1 MTVPPKILVYNIH
14 TLKKSRILVVEDES
28 IVARNVQ
35 NKLTKLGYDVCSVTS
50 TGEDAIKLAKE
61 LNPDLVLMDIV
72 LRGGIDGI
80 DAAKHI
86 RSQFD
91 IPIIYLTAH
100 SDLGTI
106 KRATYTEPFGYILKP
121 FKIKEIQSA
130 IEIALHKHKAESRIK
145 SRKKAI
151 SNALTILGYSIIAV
165 DKDLKISFLSDSAE
179 QMTGWSMEEAIDK
192 NLHEIIKLKDGED
205 LTHDDVPLVLALQS
219 ENVDNLVI
227 KQLINTK
234 YGRELFVEI
243 KANPIRSEIGELGG
257 VLLIIKEVPEENRN
271 GLDSQFDIFKSALS
285 SERPISLG
293 VISRQTLVPE
303 GLARILE
310 SESDINIVGTAREIE
325 EIVPIIEHK
334 KPDVILI
341 DTELN
346 QDDKGRIIEFIKTK
360 AFDSKILLL
369 LHYHDEKFITN
380 ALNIGVSGLISSSS
394 TGEDICEAIRTV
406 NLGQSCSD
414 MEIIRKFVTKLLP
427 KKKRRPVLLRPRLT
441 NKEQEIAGLVSQ
453 GLSNNAIAQNLRI
466 SERTVKAHLNN
477 IFKKLGIS
485 NRLQLAID
493 YQP

>member
-1 MTVPPKILVYNIH
+1 M
-14 TLKKSRILVVEDES
+14 KKSRILVVEDES
-28 IVARNVQ
+28 IIARNVQ
-35 NKLTKLGYDVCSVTS
+35 NKLTKLGYDVCGVTS

-165 DKDLKISFLSDSAE
+165 DKDLKITFLSESAE
-179 QMTGWSMEEAIDK
+179 QMTGWRLEEAIDK
-192 NLHEIIKLKDGED
+192 NLYEIIKLKHGEE
-205 LTHDDVPLVLALQS
+205 LSHDNVLLVSAFQS

-227 KQLINTK
+227 KKLINAK
-234 YGRELFVEI
+234 YGRELFIEI
-243 KANPIRSEIGELGG
+243 KANPIRSDMGELGG
-257 VLLIIKEVPEENRN
+257 VLLILKEVREENPS
-271 GLDSQFDIFKSALS
+271 GLDSQFDVFKSALS
-285 SERPISLG
+285 SQRPISLV

-303 GLARILE
+303 GLAKILE
-310 SESDINIVGTAREIE
+310 SEKDINIVATAREIGE
-325 EIVPIIEHK
+325 LLPFIEHK

-341 DTELN
+341 DTDLN
-346 QDDKGRIIEFIKTK
+346 QDNKGRIIEFIKTK
-360 AFDSKILLL
+360 TFDSKILLL

-380 ALNIGVSGLISSSS
+380 ALNTGVSGLIYASS

-406 NLGQSCSD
+406 NLGRSCSD
-414 MEIIRKFVTKLLP
+414 TEIIKKFVTKILP

-441 NKEQEIAGLVSQ
+441 NKEQEVASLVSQ
-453 GLSNNAIAQNLRI
+453 GLSNNAIAQKLRI

-485 NRLQLAID
+485 NRLQLAIE